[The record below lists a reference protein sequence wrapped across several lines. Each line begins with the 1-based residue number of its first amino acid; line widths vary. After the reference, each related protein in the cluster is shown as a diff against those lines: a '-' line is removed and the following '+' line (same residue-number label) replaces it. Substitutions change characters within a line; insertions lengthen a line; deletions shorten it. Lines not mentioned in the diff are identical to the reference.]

1 MINLIALCR
10 KKLTPTLKPVR
21 AEVTLKDRMSSVDFI
36 GEEPQGERILFRV
49 IVVACEVAEHSSF
62 HKNVIGIPTYSFH
75 LPVRKETGIRENL
88 VVKAREV
95 AERRDAIYALEPF
108 LQLLGEDTSA
118 LPRHKCRWGLRG
130 KADLSQHFLHWVET
144 R

>member
-10 KKLTPTLKPVR
+10 RKSHTTLKPVR
-21 AEVTLKDRMSSVDFI
+21 AEVNLLDRMGSVDFI

-49 IVVACEVAEHSSF
+49 IVVACEAAEHSSF

-75 LPVRKETGIRENL
+75 LPVRKQTGIKENL
-88 VVKAREV
+88 VAKAREV
-95 AERRDAIYALEPF
+95 AERRDAIYALTPF
-108 LQLLGEDTSA
+108 LQLLGEDISA
-118 LPRHKCRWGLRG
+118 LPKQKCQWGLRG
-130 KADLSQHFLHWVET
+130 KTDLSQHFLHWVET